1 MPSRPPLG
9 RWAEAD
15 EKAAPIAFLASEE
28 ASFITGQTLFV
39 DGGRTCL
46 NFTMP
51 VNEWPIPMG
60 RQT

>member
-28 ASFITGQTLFV
+28 QASSPVRTLFV